1 MENHLVGRP
10 IPRKEGRKKVTGQAL
25 YVDDLT
31 FPGMLHGVT
40 VRSSI
45 PRGRIKNISF
55 DQAPAFSTPLGMP
68 SLGPRPA
75 DGSDCHIPWDEFTV
89 VTAKDIRDLKLGENH
104 VALILN
110 DQPYLA
116 DEVVNH
122 PEEPIVLLAHQDK
135 YLLEEARRHVR
146 IEYEE
151 LPPIFSLQDSLAQK
165 EIIWGD
171 DNVFKKFLVDKG
183 NVDDVWTKADFIVEG
198 EYETGAQEQLYI
210 ENNGTIAIA
219 NPNEGVTVW
228 GSMQCPYYVHKA
240 LIKLFG
246 LPEEKIRVIQTET
259 GGGFGGK
266 EEYPSMIAGHAALL
280 AWKSGKPVKIIYDRA
295 EDMVATTKR
304 HPSRTRHKTA
314 VTKDGKLLA
323 MEIDFVIDGGA
334 YCTLSPVV
342 LSRGTIHAAGPYFC
356 PNVRI
361 KSQAVATNVP
371 PHGAFRGFGAPQ
383 SIFALERHMDKIAK
397 IIGLTPEEFRRRN
410 FIKEGETTATNQT
423 IREKVD
429 MKGLLNRAF
438 EVSDYYAK
446 RERFAKE
453 NAKTSEPS
461 LTVGLVP
468 RSTSSAREN
477 KSARLTERG
486 ISPTVRE
493 GSNGSSRILKGIGFA
508 SFMHGAGFT
517 GSGEVFLQS
526 VVGAEATAEGR
537 VKILAAS
544 TEIGQGT
551 NTIFAQIA
559 AEALG
564 LDYDLVEVTQ
574 PDTAQVPNSGP
585 TVASRTCMIVGK
597 LVESAVLGLK
607 QTLIGSGL
615 LKDHFTQPE
624 FQKACAEHIEKFGS
638 LKSFSKYEPPPN
650 IYWDDE
656 KYQGD
661 AYGAFAWAVYVAEV
675 SYDPLTYEAHVDD
688 FVAVQEVGRVINP
701 VLAAGQIEG
710 GVAQA
715 IGMTLYENV
724 VWQNGRMLNGQMTNY
739 IMPTAA
745 DIPPIRVFFE
755 ENPYAYGPAGA
766 KGIGELP
773 MDGPAPAILNAIENA
788 TGESFNRVP
797 LMPEAMMEKALITSD

>member
-1 MENHLVGRP
+1 MTLVGKP
-10 IPRKEGRKKVTGQAL
+10 IPRKEGRQKVTGAAL
-25 YVDDLT
+25 YVDDLK
-31 FPGMLHGVT
+31 FEGMLHGVT

-45 PRGRIKNISF
+45 ARGRIKSISF
-55 DQAPAFSTPLGMP
+55 EQPSAMLRTLTQPLPEGE
-68 SLGPRPA
+68 GKEAGGTDRA
-75 DGSDCHIPWDEFTV
+75 IPWDEFTI
-89 VTAKDIRDLKLGENH
+89 VTAKDIPGENY

-122 PEEPIVLLAHQDK
+122 PEEPIVLLAHHDK
-135 YLLEEARRHVR
+135 YLLEEARRHVS
-146 IEYEE
+146 IDYEE
-151 LPPIFSLQDSLAQK
+151 LPAVFSLADSLDQK

-171 DNVFKKFLVDKG
+171 DNVFKKFLVNKG
-183 NVDDVWTKADFIVEG
+183 NVDDAWAEGDFIVEG

-210 ENNGTIAIA
+210 EPNGAIAIS
-219 NPNEGVTVW
+219 NPVDGVTVW

-246 LPEEKIRVIQTET
+246 LPEEKIRVIQAET

-266 EEYPSMIAGHAALL
+266 EEYPSMISGHAALL
-280 AWKSGKPVKIIYDRA
+280 AWKSGKPVKMIYDRA

-361 KSQAVATNVP
+361 HSKAVATNVP
-371 PHGAFRGFGAPQ
+371 PQGAFRGFGAPQ
-383 SIFALERHMDKIAK
+383 SIFGLELHMDKVAK
-397 IIGLTPEEFRRRN
+397 AIGLTPEEFRRRN
-410 FIKEGETTATNQT
+410 FIKQGETTATNQV
-423 IREKVD
+423 IHEQVD
-429 MKGLLNRAF
+429 LETLMKRAF
-438 EVSDYYAK
+438 ELTDYQAK
-446 RERFAKE
+446 REKFAKE
-453 NAKTSEPS
+453 ND
-461 LTVGLVP
+461 VGAPL
-468 RSTSSAREN
+468 R
-477 KSARLTERG
+477 
-486 ISPTVRE
+486 
-493 GSNGSSRILKGIGFA
+493 GIGFA
-508 SFMHGAGFT
+508 TFMHGAGFT
-517 GSGEVFLQS
+517 GSGEVYLQS
-526 VVGAEATAEGR
+526 VVGAEATAAGQ
-537 VKILAAS
+537 VKILSAS

-559 AEALG
+559 SEALG
-564 LDYDLVEVTQ
+564 IDYDLIEVVQ
-574 PDTAQVPNSGP
+574 PDTGNVPNSGP
-585 TVASRTCMIVGK
+585 TVASRTTMIVGK

-607 QTLIGSGL
+607 QTLVGSGL
-615 LKDHFTQPE
+615 LQEQFTQAE
-624 FQKACAEHIEKFGS
+624 FQKACADYIAKFGA
-638 LKSFSKYEPPPN
+638 LKSSSQYKAPPG
-650 IYWDDE
+650 IRWDDE
-656 KYQGD
+656 KYEGD

-675 SYDPLTYEAHVDD
+675 TYDPLTYEVHVDD

-724 VWQNGRMLNGQMTNY
+724 VWKSGRMANGQMTNY

-745 DIPPIRVFFE
+745 DLPPIRVFFA
-755 ENPYAYGPAGA
+755 ENPYAFGPGGA

-788 TGESFNRVP
+788 TGTQFNRIP
-797 LMPEAMMEKALITSD
+797 LMPEAMMEELTAAKSAGS

>member
-1 MENHLVGRP
+1 MKLVGKS

-25 YVDDLT
+25 YVDDLK
-31 FPGMLHGVT
+31 FDGMLHGVT
-40 VRSSI
+40 VRSSV

-55 DQAPAFSTPLGMP
+55 EQPPASAGLSRSDHP
-68 SLGPRPA
+68 PA
-75 DGSDCHIPWDEFTV
+75 TAGGTDYIPWDEFTI
-89 VTAKDIRDLKLGENH
+89 VTAKDIPGENY

-116 DEVVNH
+116 EKTLNH
-122 PEEPIVLLAHQDK
+122 AEEPIVLLAHHDK
-135 YLLEEARRHVR
+135 YLLEEARRHVK
-146 IEYEE
+146 IDYEE
-151 LPPIFSLQDSLAQK
+151 TAAVFSLEDSLAQK
-165 EIIWGD
+165 EIIWGE
-171 DNVFKKFLVDKG
+171 DNVFKKFLVNKG
-183 NVDDVWTKADFIVEG
+183 NVEGAWAQADFIVEG

-210 ENNGTIAIA
+210 ETNGVIATA
-219 NPNEGVTVW
+219 NPSEGVTVW

-266 EEYPSMIAGHAALL
+266 EEYPSLIAGHAALL
-280 AWKSGKPVKIIYDRA
+280 AWKSGKPVKMIYDRA

-342 LSRGTIHAAGPYFC
+342 LSRGTIHAAGPYSC

-361 KSQAVATNVP
+361 QSKAVATNMP

-383 SIFALERHMDKIAK
+383 SIFGLERHMDKVAK
-397 IIGLTPEEFRRRN
+397 AIGLSPEEFRRRN
-410 FIKEGETTATNQT
+410 FIKEGETTATNQV
-423 IREKVD
+423 IREHVD
-429 MKGLLNRAF
+429 LDGLLNRAF
-438 EVSDYYAK
+438 ELTDYHAK
-446 RERFAKE
+446 RERFAEE
-453 NAKTSEPS
+453 NGTHASG
-461 LTVGLVP
+461 VQQ
-468 RSTSSAREN
+468 AR
-477 KSARLTERG
+477 G
-486 ISPTVRE
+486 VRTK
-493 GSNGSSRILKGIGFA
+493 KGIGFA
-508 SFMHGAGFT
+508 TFMHGAGFT
-517 GSGEVFLQS
+517 GSGEVYLQS
-526 VVGAEATAEGR
+526 VVGAEANAEGQ
-537 VKILAAS
+537 VKVLAAS

-564 LDYDLVEVTQ
+564 IDYDLIEVAQ
-574 PDTAQVPNSGP
+574 PDTGNVPNSGP
-585 TVASRTCMIVGK
+585 TVASRTTMIVGK

-607 QTLIGSGL
+607 QTLVGSGL
-615 LKDHFTQPE
+615 LKDQFTQAD
-624 FQKACAEHIEKFGS
+624 FQKACAEHIAKFGQ
-638 LKSFSKYEPPPN
+638 LKSTSQYQPPPG
-650 IYWDDE
+650 IRWDDE
-656 KYQGD
+656 KYEGD
-661 AYGAFAWAVYVAEV
+661 AYGAFAWAVYVAEI
-675 SYDPLTYEAHVDD
+675 SYDPLTYEVHVDD
-688 FVAVQEVGRVINP
+688 FVAVQEIGRVMNP

-715 IGMTLYENV
+715 IGMALYENV
-724 VWQNGRMLNGQMTNY
+724 VWEKGRMANGQMTNY

-745 DIPPIRVFFE
+745 DVPPIRVFFE
-755 ENPYAYGPAGA
+755 ENPYAFGPGGA

-788 TGESFNRVP
+788 TGLSFNRIP
-797 LMPEAMMEKALITSD
+797 LMPEAILQVI

>member
-1 MENHLVGRP
+1 MTLIGKS

-25 YVDDLT
+25 YVDDVT

-55 DQAPAFSTPLGMP
+55 DQPPASSTPLGMP
-68 SLGPRPA
+68 SRGPCSA
-75 DGSDCHIPWDEFTV
+75 GGSDRNIPWDEFTI
-89 VTAKDIRDLKLGENH
+89 VTAKDIPGENY

-116 DEVVNH
+116 DKVVNH

-135 YLLEEARRHVR
+135 YWLEEARRNVR

-151 LPPIFSLQDSLAQK
+151 LPAIFTLEDSLEKK
-165 EIIWGD
+165 EIIWGE
-171 DNVFKKFLVDKG
+171 DNVFKEFLVDKG
-183 NVDDVWTKADFIVEG
+183 NVDDVWSKADFIVEG
-198 EYETGAQEQLYI
+198 EYYTGAQEQLYI
-210 ENNGTIAIA
+210 ENNGAIAIA
-219 NPNEGVTVW
+219 NRADGVTVW

-266 EEYPSMIAGHAALL
+266 EEYPSMISGHAALL
-280 AWKSGKPVKIIYDRA
+280 AWKSGRPVKMIYDRA

-314 VTKDGKLLA
+314 VTNDGKLLA

-356 PNVRI
+356 PKVRI
-361 KSQAVATNVP
+361 NSKAVATNVP

-383 SIFALERHMDKIAK
+383 SIFGLELHMDKVAK
-397 IIGLTPEEFRRRN
+397 TIGLTPEEFRRRN
-410 FIKEGETTATNQT
+410 FIKQGETTATNQV
-423 IREKVD
+423 IREEVD
-429 MKGLLNRAF
+429 LETLMKRAF
-438 EVSDYYAK
+438 ELSDYHAK

-453 NAKTSEPS
+453 NGPY
-461 LTVGLVP
+461 VGAQHAG
-468 RSTSSAREN
+468 R
-477 KSARLTERG
+477 
-486 ISPTVRE
+486 VRT
-493 GSNGSSRILKGIGFA
+493 RKGIGFA
-508 SFMHGAGFT
+508 TFMHGAGFT
-517 GSGEVFLQS
+517 GSGEVYLQS

-537 VKILAAS
+537 VKLLAAS

-559 AEALG
+559 SEALG
-564 LDYDLVEVTQ
+564 IDYDLIEVVQ
-574 PDTAQVPNSGP
+574 PDTGNVPNSGP
-585 TVASRTCMIVGK
+585 TVASRTTMIVGK

-607 QTLIGSGL
+607 QTLVGGGL
-615 LKDHFTQPE
+615 LPEQFAQAE
-624 FQKACAEHIEKFGS
+624 FQKACADYITKFGA
-638 LKSFSKYEPPPN
+638 LKSSSQYQPPPG
-650 IYWDDE
+650 IRWDDE
-656 KYQGD
+656 KYEGD

-675 SYDPLTYEAHVDD
+675 TYDPLTYEVHVDD

-715 IGMTLYENV
+715 IGYTLYEKV
-724 VWQNGRMLNGQMTNY
+724 VWQNGRMQNGQMTNY

-745 DIPPIRVFFE
+745 DLPPIRVFFE
-755 ENPYAYGPAGA
+755 ENPYAFGPGGA

-788 TGESFNRVP
+788 TGTQFNRIP
-797 LMPEAMMEKALITSD
+797 LMPEAMMEKLAATAA

>member
-1 MENHLVGRP
+1 MSLVGKP
-10 IPRKEGRKKVTGQAL
+10 ITRKEGRKKVTGQAL
-25 YVDDLT
+25 YVDDLS

-45 PRGRIKNISF
+45 ARGRIKSISF
-55 DQAPAFSTPLGMP
+55 DQPPATAG
-68 SLGPRPA
+68 
-75 DGSDCHIPWDEFTV
+75 GSDLNIPWNEFTI
-89 VTAKDIRDLKLGENH
+89 VTAKDIPGENY

-116 DEVVNH
+116 DEVTNH
-122 PEEPIVLLAHQDK
+122 PEEAVVLLAHSDK
-135 YLLEEARRHVR
+135 YLLEEARRHVH

-151 LPPIFSLQDSLAQK
+151 LPAVFNLEDSLRQN
-165 EIIWGD
+165 EIIWGA

-183 NVDDVWTKADFIVEG
+183 NVDDVWSKADFVVEG

-210 ENNGTIAIA
+210 ENNGAIAIA
-219 NPNEGVTVW
+219 NPDDGVTVW

-280 AWKSGKPVKIIYDRA
+280 SWKSGLPVKMIYDRA
-295 EDMVATTKR
+295 EDMVVTTKR
-304 HPSRTRHKTA
+304 HPSYTRHKTA

-323 MEIDFVIDGGA
+323 QEIEFVIDGGA

-361 KSQAVATNVP
+361 KSTAVATNVP

-397 IIGLTPEEFRRRN
+397 TIGLTPEEFRRRN
-410 FIKEGETTATNQT
+410 FIKQGQTTATNQT

-429 MKGLLNRAF
+429 MEGLLRRAF
-438 EVSDYYAK
+438 ELSDYYAK

-453 NAKTSEPS
+453 NQGSAGMMPAHRPQDI
-461 LTVGLVP
+461 GAP
-468 RSTSSAREN
+468 RI
-477 KSARLTERG
+477 K
-486 ISPTVRE
+486 
-493 GSNGSSRILKGIGFA
+493 KGIGFA

-526 VVGAEATAEGR
+526 IVGAEATAEGR

-551 NTIFAQIA
+551 NTVFAQIA

-564 LDYDLVEVTQ
+564 LDYDLIEVTQ

-607 QTLIGSGL
+607 QTLFGSGL
-615 LKDHFTQPE
+615 LKEQFAQAE
-624 FQKACAEHIEKFGS
+624 FQEACAEHIEKFGS

-650 IYWDDE
+650 VHWDDE
-656 KYQGD
+656 RYQGD

-724 VWQNGRMLNGQMTNY
+724 VWQNGRMKNGQMTNY

-788 TGESFNRVP
+788 MGASFTHVP
-797 LMPEAMMEKALITSD
+797 LMPEAMMEKALITSN

>member
-1 MENHLVGRP
+1 MENHLVGKP

-55 DQAPAFSTPLGMP
+55 DQPAASTTP
-68 SLGPRPA
+68 SGLPAWGPRSA
-75 DGSDCHIPWDEFTV
+75 GGSDRNIPWDEFTI
-89 VTAKDIRDLKLGENH
+89 VTAKDIRDLRLGENY

-210 ENNGTIAIA
+210 ENNGAIAIA

-397 IIGLTPEEFRRRN
+397 TIGLTPEEFRRRN

-429 MKGLLNRAF
+429 MEGLLNRAF
-438 EVSDYYAK
+438 EVSDYFAK

-453 NAKTSEPS
+453 NAAGVSALPRALRTRTSALP
-461 LTVGLVP
+461 
-468 RSTSSAREN
+468 
-477 KSARLTERG
+477 G
-486 ISPTVRE
+486 IK
-493 GSNGSSRILKGIGFA
+493 KGIGFA

-607 QTLIGSGL
+607 QTLIGSRL
-615 LKDHFTQPE
+615 LKDHFTQAE

-638 LKSFSKYEPPPN
+638 VKSFSKYEPPPN

-797 LMPEAMMEKALITSD
+797 LMPEAMMERALITSN

>member
-1 MENHLVGRP
+1 MTRTIGTPV
-10 IPRKEGRKKVTGQAL
+10 PRNEGRKKVTGQAL
-25 YVDDLT
+25 YVDDLR
-31 FPGMLHGVT
+31 FDGMLHGVT
-40 VRSSI
+40 VRSTI
-45 PRGRIKNISF
+45 PRGLIKDISF
-55 DQAPAFSTPLGMP
+55 EGE
-68 SLGPRPA
+68 
-75 DGSDCHIPWDEFTV
+75 IPWDEFTI
-89 VTAKDIRDLKLGENH
+89 VTAKDIPGENY

-116 DEVVNH
+116 EKLINH
-122 PEEPIVLLAHQDK
+122 PEEPIVLLAHHDK
-135 YLLEEARRHVR
+135 YLLEEARRNVY

-151 LPPIFSLQDSLAQK
+151 QPAICSRHDSLTK
-165 EIIWGD
+165 TELIWGE
-171 DNVFKKFLVDKG
+171 DNTFKTFLVDKG
-183 NVDDVWTKADFIVEG
+183 NVDQAWSNADFIVEG

-210 ENNGTIAIA
+210 ENNGAIAIA
-219 NPNEGVTVW
+219 NAEEGVTVW

-246 LPEEKIRVIQTET
+246 LPEAKVRVIQTET

-280 AWKSGKPVKIIYDRA
+280 AWKSGRPVKIVYDRA

-304 HPSRTRHKTA
+304 HPSRSRHKTA
-314 VTKDGKLLA
+314 VSKEGKLLA
-323 MEIDFVIDGGA
+323 MEIDFAIDGGA

-361 KSQAVATNVP
+361 KSKAVATNVP

-383 SIFALERHMDKIAK
+383 SIFALERHFDKVAK
-397 IIGLTPEEFRRRN
+397 TIGLTPEEFRRRN
-410 FIKEGETTATNQT
+410 FIKQGETTATSQV
-423 IREKVD
+423 IRENVD
-429 MKGLLNRAF
+429 LAGLLDRAF
-438 EVSDYYAK
+438 ELSGYQNK
-446 RERFAKE
+446 RRRFAEE
-453 NAKTSEPS
+453 NKTS
-461 LTVGLVP
+461 
-468 RSTSSAREN
+468 
-477 KSARLTERG
+477 RLK
-486 ISPTVRE
+486 
-493 GSNGSSRILKGIGFA
+493 KGVGFA

-526 VVGAEATAEGR
+526 VVGAEATSEGR
-537 VKILAAS
+537 IKILTAS

-559 AEALG
+559 ADTLG
-564 LDYDLVEVTQ
+564 LDYDQIEVSQ

-615 LKDHFTQPE
+615 LTEQFTPSD
-624 FQKACAEHIEKFGS
+624 FQNACADYIAKFGL
-638 LKSFSKYEPPPN
+638 LKSISQYQPPPN

-724 VWQNGRMLNGQMTNY
+724 VWQQGRMANGQMTNY

-745 DIPPIRVFFE
+745 DIPPIRVFFA
-755 ENPYAYGPAGA
+755 ENPYAFGPAGA

-788 TGESFNRVP
+788 TGVSFNRIP
-797 LMPEAMMEKALITSD
+797 LMPEAMMETAIVHT

>member
-1 MENHLVGRP
+1 MTLVGKS

-25 YVDDLT
+25 YIDDLK
-31 FPGMLHGVT
+31 FDGMLHGVT
-40 VRSSI
+40 VRSSV

-55 DQAPAFSTPLGMP
+55 EQPGAAAGS
-68 SLGPRPA
+68 A
-75 DGSDCHIPWDEFTV
+75 DGSNHPPATAGGTDLIPWDEFTI
-89 VTAKDIRDLKLGENH
+89 VTAKDIPGENY

-116 DEVVNH
+116 EKTVNH
-122 PEEPIVLLAHQDK
+122 AEEPIALLAHHDK

-146 IEYEE
+146 IDYEE
-151 LPPIFSLQDSLAQK
+151 TPAVFSLEDSLAQK
-165 EIIWGD
+165 EIIRGE
-171 DNVFKKFLVDKG
+171 DNVFKKFLVNKG
-183 NVDDVWTKADFIVEG
+183 NVEEAWAQADFIVEG

-210 ENNGTIAIA
+210 ETNGVIATA
-219 NPNEGVTVW
+219 NPSEGVTVW

-266 EEYPSMIAGHAALL
+266 EEYPSLIAGHAALL
-280 AWKSGKPVKIIYDRA
+280 AWKSGKPVKMIYDRA

-314 VTKDGKLLA
+314 VTSDGKLLA

-342 LSRGTIHAAGPYFC
+342 LSRGTIHAAGPYSC
-356 PNVRI
+356 ANVRI
-361 KSQAVATNVP
+361 QSKAVVTNMP

-383 SIFALERHMDKIAK
+383 SIFALERHMDKVAK
-397 IIGLTPEEFRRRN
+397 AIGLSPEEFRRRN
-410 FIKEGETTATNQT
+410 FIKEGETTATNQV
-423 IREKVD
+423 IREHVD
-429 MKGLLNRAF
+429 MDGLLNRAF
-438 EVSDYYAK
+438 ALTDYHAK
-446 RERFAKE
+446 RDRFAKE
-453 NAKTSEPS
+453 NAGNAGAP
-461 LTVGLVP
+461 
-468 RSTSSAREN
+468 ARKDADEQ
-477 KSARLTERG
+477 
-486 ISPTVRE
+486 TVRTRA
-493 GSNGSSRILKGIGFA
+493 SAIPAIKRGIGFA
-508 SFMHGAGFT
+508 TFMHGAGFT
-517 GSGEVFLQS
+517 GSGEVYLQS
-526 VVGAEATAEGR
+526 VVGAEANAEGQ
-537 VKILAAS
+537 VKVLAAS

-564 LDYDLVEVTQ
+564 IDYDLVEVAQ
-574 PDTAQVPNSGP
+574 PDTGNVPNSGP
-585 TVASRTCMIVGK
+585 TVASRTTMIVGK

-607 QTLIGSGL
+607 QTLVGSGL
-615 LKDHFTQPE
+615 LKDQFTQAD
-624 FQKACAEHIEKFGS
+624 FQKACREYIAKYGA
-638 LKSFSKYEPPPN
+638 LKSTSQYQPPPG
-650 IYWDDE
+650 IRWDDE
-656 KYQGD
+656 KYEGD
-661 AYGAFAWAVYVAEV
+661 AYGAFAWAVYVAEI

-688 FVAVQEVGRVINP
+688 FVAVQEIGRVMNP

-715 IGMTLYENV
+715 IGMALYENV
-724 VWQNGRMLNGQMTNY
+724 VWQNGRMANGQMTNY

-745 DIPPIRVFFE
+745 DVPPIRVFFE
-755 ENPYAYGPAGA
+755 ENPYAFGPGGA

-788 TGESFNRVP
+788 TGISFNRIP
-797 LMPEAMMEKALITSD
+797 LMPEAMMKSAGA

>member
-1 MENHLVGRP
+1 MNLIGKSV
-10 IPRKEGRKKVTGQAL
+10 PRKEGRKKVTGQAL
-25 YVDDLT
+25 YVDDLS
-31 FPGMLHGVT
+31 FPEMLHGVT
-40 VRSSI
+40 VRSTV
-45 PRGRIKNISF
+45 PRGRIKSISF
-55 DQAPAFSTPLGMP
+55 EGN
-68 SLGPRPA
+68 
-75 DGSDCHIPWDEFTV
+75 IPWNEFTI
-89 VTAKDIRDLKLGENH
+89 VTAKDIPGENC
-104 VALILN
+104 VALILD

-116 DEVVNH
+116 DKMVNH

-151 LPPIFSLQDSLAQK
+151 LPAIFSITESVDQK
-165 EIIWGD
+165 EIIWGEH
-171 DNVFKKFLVDKG
+171 NVFKKFLVDKG
-183 NVDDVWTKADFIVEG
+183 NVDEVWAKADFIVEG
-198 EYETGAQEQLYI
+198 EYHTGAQEQLYI
-210 ENNGTIAIA
+210 ENNGAIA
-219 NPNEGVTVW
+219 KANPEDGVTVW

-240 LIKLFG
+240 LIRLFA

-280 AWKSGKPVKIIYDRA
+280 AWKSGKPVKMIYDRA

-342 LSRGTIHAAGPYFC
+342 LSRGTIHAAGPYYC

-361 KSQAVATNVP
+361 SSKAVATNVP

-383 SIFALERHMDKIAK
+383 SIFALERHMDRVARAV
-397 IIGLTPEEFRRRN
+397 GLTPQEFRGRN
-410 FIKEGETTATNQT
+410 FIFHGQTTATGQV
-423 IREKVD
+423 ISEKVD
-429 MKGLLNRAF
+429 MEGLLRLAF
-438 EVSDYYAK
+438 QLSDYHARSK
-446 RERFAKE
+446 RFASE
-453 NAKTSEPS
+453 NPA
-461 LTVGLVP
+461 
-468 RSTSSAREN
+468 
-477 KSARLTERG
+477 
-486 ISPTVRE
+486 
-493 GSNGSSRILKGIGFA
+493 SRIKKGMGFA

-517 GSGEVFLQS
+517 GSGEVYLQS
-526 VVGAEATAEGR
+526 VVGAEATPEGR
-537 VKILAAS
+537 VRILAAS

-564 LDYDLVEVTQ
+564 LDYDLIEITQ
-574 PDTAQVPNSGP
+574 PDTGNVPNSGP

-597 LVESAVLGLK
+597 LVESATLGLK
-607 QTLIGSGL
+607 QTLIGAGL
-615 LKDHFTQPE
+615 LRESYTQAE
-624 FQKACAEHIEKFGS
+624 FQKACGEYIEKFGP
-638 LKSFSKYEPPPN
+638 LKSFSKYEPPPG
-650 IYWDDE
+650 IRWDDE

-661 AYGAFAWAVYVAEV
+661 AYGAYAWAVYVAEV
-675 SYDPLTYEAHVDD
+675 SVDTLTYEAHVDD
-688 FVAVQEVGRVINP
+688 FVAVQEVGRVMNP

-724 VWQNGRMLNGQMTNY
+724 VWENGRMANGQMTNY

-745 DIPPIRVFFE
+745 DIPPIRVHFE

-788 TGESFNRVP
+788 TGTAFNQVP
-797 LMPEAMMEKALITSD
+797 LMPEAMMEGLGK